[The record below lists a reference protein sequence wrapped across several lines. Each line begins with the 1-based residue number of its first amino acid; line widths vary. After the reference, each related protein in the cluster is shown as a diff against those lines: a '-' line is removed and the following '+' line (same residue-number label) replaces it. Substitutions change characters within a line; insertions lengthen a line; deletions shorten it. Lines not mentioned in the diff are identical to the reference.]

1 MLCHNKMCVATSD
14 FCTCVCIMQPKAPSG
29 DQGQTARALYDYQ
42 AGKKI
47 KVDMVISWS
56 LVML

>member
-1 MLCHNKMCVATSD
+1 
-14 FCTCVCIMQPKAPSG
+14 MQPKAPSG